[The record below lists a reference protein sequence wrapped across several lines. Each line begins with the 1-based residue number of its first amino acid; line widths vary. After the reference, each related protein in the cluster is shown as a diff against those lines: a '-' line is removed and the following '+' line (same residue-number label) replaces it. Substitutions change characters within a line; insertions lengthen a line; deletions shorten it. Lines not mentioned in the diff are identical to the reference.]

1 VFGRVG
7 SRLRPFCHPGS
18 PQGSSQ
24 RGTTRDSTL
33 QPFKGGI
40 VKVLNR
46 AGRRSGRAGDPD
58 GSATALNYE

>member
-1 VFGRVG
+1 M
-7 SRLRPFCHPGS
+7 
-18 PQGSSQ
+18 
-24 RGTTRDSTL
+24 

-58 GSATALNYE
+58 SSAPALNYE